1 MLIRRAGAPRR
12 APNQEETW
20 CEIKFV
26 GHVRHLLSK
35 QRPGAVFSADGQTTG
50 WLHRSH
56 CWVDKLHNRLF
67 VSLIFCFSSALLLRF
82 YKLRLLCSG
91 LEEIVFF

>member
-26 GHVRHLLSK
+26 GHVKRLLSK
-35 QRPGAVFSADGQTTG
+35 QRQRLPPPPPDQRLLDYAAVVVG
-50 WLHRSH
+50 LI
-56 CWVDKLHNRLF
+56 NRTI
-67 VSLIFCFSSALLLRF
+67 VCVRLRF
-82 YKLRLLCSG
+82 PASLLHCVV
-91 LEEIVFF
+91 LF